1 MTPTSIN
8 PMNPITEDDIAD
20 FLANTPDFFQ
30 RHAQLL
36 SSVHLLSPDNHR
48 SVSLQERQAQMLRDK
63 IRALE
68 MRIMDMIRHG
78 NENMI
83 ITEKLQKWA
92 CELLQTP
99 ASERVPSALKNIE
112 IRFQVPQVSVRL
124 WGVADVFKDAPYAQV
139 VTAEVKEAAS
149 SYASPFVGAGA
160 GIEAVQWLQ
169 EPAQAASVALLPLR
183 LSKDQTP
190 FGLLVLASPD
200 AQRFQSGMGTDF
212 LEHLGELCSA
222 THVRRW
228 VVQMHSGGRSGRG
241 IALIL
246 SGWRGFYHWLARENL
261 IAHNPVEGV
270 RAPKVSKPLPKALG
284 VDEAVQLAEH
294 SEEADD
300 PWLEAR
306 DVAMVELL
314 YGCGLRVTELTG
326 LDVVASSEAAKKGRG
341 WIDLQSAEVM
351 VQGKGGKRRTVPLGQ
366 AALKALELWL
376 PLRSQ
381 ALGMMTQ
388 SVPGVSDAALALFPG
403 RHGTRLTAQSVWQ
416 RLKRRSLLAGMATPV
431 HPHMLFKS
439 C

>member
-112 IRFQVPQVSVRL
+112 MRFQVPQVAVRL
-124 WGVADVFKDAPYAQV
+124 WGVADVFNDAPYAQA

-149 SYASPFVGAGA
+149 SYASPFVGAGT

-169 EPAQAASVALLPLR
+169 DPAHAASVALLPLR

-200 AQRFQSGMGTDF
+200 AQRFHSGMGTDF
-212 LEHLGELCSA
+212 LEHLAELCSA
-222 THVRRW
+222 
-228 VVQMHSGGRSGRG
+228 
-241 IALIL
+241 ALSALLPSII
-246 SGWRGFYHWLARENL
+246 SNGWSISSIW
-261 IAHNPVEGV
+261 
-270 RAPKVSKPLPKALG
+270 S
-284 VDEAVQLAEH
+284 
-294 SEEADD
+294 
-300 PWLEAR
+300 
-306 DVAMVELL
+306 
-314 YGCGLRVTELTG
+314 
-326 LDVVASSEAAKKGRG
+326 VAS
-341 WIDLQSAEVM
+341 
-351 VQGKGGKRRTVPLGQ
+351 KRIRSIRL
-366 AALKALELWL
+366 LW
-376 PLRSQ
+376 
-381 ALGMMTQ
+381 
-388 SVPGVSDAALALFPG
+388 V
-403 RHGTRLTAQSVWQ
+403 
-416 RLKRRSLLAGMATPV
+416 
-431 HPHMLFKS
+431 
-439 C
+439 